1 MSKHLIIVDCYAIFF
16 KSLFAHHKDPAINGI
31 HIGGVI
37 GFINTMFRLL
47 ECNGELLAM
56 HKNSEIYVCIA
67 LDYQTKGETFRHHI
81 YQEYKANRKPLPQE
95 FISQFPILEE
105 VLECMQIPVIKHP
118 KVEAD
123 DIIAS
128 VVTKFY
134 DKDSSTPIN
143 ISIISQD
150 KDLMQLIAVQNNRNT
165 IMWDP
170 YKRQIIDEQEVIAKL
185 GVKPH
190 QVPCFL
196 ALLGDSADNIRG
208 VPGIGKKHATTLLSK
223 FDSVNDICQNTHMLS
238 NSKIA
243 SQINGNKEQIALFK
257 KLTTLSSD
265 IEIVMPYEEMKWNGW
280 TDRNDKMNELLLKYQ
295 IQNAIGTRKNYT
307 HNAFNM

>member
-1 MSKHLIIVDCYAIFF
+1 MSKHLIIIDCYAIFF
-16 KSLFAHHKDPAINGI
+16 KSLFANPLYQNANGTYV
-31 HIGGVI
+31 GGVT

-47 ECNGELLAM
+47 DHSSTLLAM
-56 HKNSEIYVCIA
+56 HKNSETYVCIA

-95 FISQFPILEE
+95 FILQFPILEE
-105 VLECMQIPVIKHP
+105 VLECMKIPVIKYP

-128 VVTKFY
+128 VVKKFY
-134 DKDSSTPIN
+134 NQDNSSQIN
-143 ISIISQD
+143 ISIVSQD
-150 KDLMQLIAVQNNRNT
+150 KDLMQLIAVQDNRNT
-165 IMWDP
+165 VMWDP
-170 YKRQIIDEQEVIAKL
+170 YKRQVIDECEVITKL
-185 GVKPH
+185 GIKPH

-223 FDSVNDICQNTHMLS
+223 FESVDEICQNTHMLS

-243 SQINGNKEQIALFK
+243 LQITDNIEQIALFK
-257 KLTTLSSD
+257 TLTTLVD
-265 IEIVMPYEEMKWNGW
+265 NIEITIPYEEMKWNGW
-280 TDRNDKMNELLLKYQ
+280 ASRSHEMNELFSKYQ
-295 IQNAIGTRKNYT
+295 MQSAVNNKKNY
-307 HNAFNM
+307 FN